1 MKKLVVM
8 MLSVMFMMGIQQ
20 VNAENKNDKFKVS
33 GNCGMCEKRIEK
45 AAKDVA
51 GVTKADWNKDTKEM
65 TLTFDNSK
73 TSVDKVQASIAK
85 AGYDTPLHK
94 AEAKDYKALPECCQ
108 YDREAA
114 KK

>member
-1 MKKLVVM
+1 MKKIVMM
-8 MLSVMFMMGIQQ
+8 MLSVMFLLGIQQ
-20 VNAENKNDKFKVS
+20 VNAENKNEKFKVS

-45 AAKDVA
+45 AAM
-51 GVTKADWNKDTKEM
+51 GVTGVSKADWNKDTKEM

-73 TSVDKVQASIAK
+73 TSVDKVQTAIAK
-85 AGYDTPLHK
+85 AGHDTPLHK

-108 YDREAA
+108 YERE

>member
-20 VNAENKNDKFKVS
+20 VNAENKNEKFKVS

-45 AAKDVA
+45 AAMGVA

-65 TLTFDNSK
+65 NLTFDNSK
-73 TSVDKVQASIAK
+73 TSVDMVQASIAK
-85 AGYDTPLHK
+85 AGHDTPMHK
-94 AEAKDYKALPECCQ
+94 ADVKDYKALPECCQ
-108 YDREAA
+108 YDRE